1 MLEKVQLSVLY
12 DITKSLT
19 SSKDIK
25 SILEYVANVLV
36 SYLSYDNV
44 FITLENPITNKLES
58 VGKTKVSYKKGEGI
72 VGKVW
77 KHGIPI
83 VIPDIS
89 KEKEFLNKLKRDL
102 NNPYEKISFIAVPIK
117 IGEKTIGVLAVDKPY
132 SQKESLKSHTD
143 FLVMIANILG
153 NYIKLYS
160 DFEKEREKIE
170 TEKKNLEKKLT
181 NIYSKSGIEG
191 IVANSIKTL
200 EIVDTIKSVANTP
213 ATVLLT
219 GESGVGKEVFAK
231 AIHNLSDRRDKPF
244 VKINC
249 AAIPEDLLE
258 SELFGYEKGAFT
270 GANTTKKGKFELADG
285 GTIFLDEIGDM
296 PLLLQSKLLRVL
308 QEKEIERL
316 GGSKTIKVDVR
327 IIAATNKDLEKMV
340 QEGTFREDLYYRLN
354 VIQIHIP
361 PLRERREDIPVLI
374 YYFLDKFN
382 KMYGKNLKIS
392 DELVELLTNYDWPGN
407 IRQLQNTLERMVI
420 LAKKP
425 VLTKE
430 DLPVDI
436 KKSLKNFIKKP
447 EPAKPTI
454 KEEKKVHLPKTIE
467 EIERENIIKALEE
480 TNYVVKKAAEKLGMT
495 PRQVRYRM
503 EKYNIPLKKSGRN

>member
-1 MLEKVQLSVLY
+1 MIEKVQLSVLY

-19 SSKDIK
+19 SHKDIK
-25 SILEYVANVLV
+25 TILEYIANVLI
-36 SYLSYDNV
+36 SYLNYEKV

-58 VGKTKVSYKKGEGI
+58 VGEKNISYKKGEGI
-72 VGKVW
+72 IGKVW
-77 KHGIPI
+77 KHGVPI

-89 KEKEFLNKLKRDL
+89 KEKEFLNKLKRNL
-102 NNPYEKISFIAVPIK
+102 NNEYEKISFIAVPIK
-117 IGEKTIGVLAVDKPY
+117 IENKTVGVLAVDKPY
-132 SQKESLKSHTD
+132 SQKDSLKTHTD

-160 DFEKEREKIE
+160 EFETEKRKIE
-170 TEKKNLEKKLT
+170 SEKKNLEKKLSK
-181 NIYSKSGIEG
+181 IYTKSGIDG
-191 IVANSIKTL
+191 IVASSIKTL
-200 EIVDTIKSVANTP
+200 EIIDTIKSVANTP

-231 AIHNLSDRRDKPF
+231 AIHNLSDRKDKPF
-244 VKINC
+244 IKINC

-270 GANTTKKGKFELADG
+270 GATTTKKGKFELADG

-316 GGSKTIKVDVR
+316 GGSKPIKVDVR

-340 QEGTFREDLYYRLN
+340 REGTFREDLYYRLN

-382 KMYGKNLKIS
+382 KMYGKNLSIS
-392 DELVELLTNYDWPGN
+392 DELVETLTSYDWPGN
-407 IRQLQNTLERMVI
+407 IRQLQNTIERMVI
-420 LAKKP
+420 LAKNP
-425 VLTKE
+425 VLTEE

-436 KKSLKNFIKKP
+436 KKNLKREVKR
-447 EPAKPTI
+447 AKSNLI
-454 KEEKKVHLPKTIE
+454 SSEERVQLPKTIE

-480 TNYVVKKAAEKLGMT
+480 TNYIVKKAAEKLGMT

-503 EKYNIPLKKSGRN
+503 EKYGIPLKKSRSN